1 MLATR
6 SMFMLKAF
14 EDMVHKDLV
23 GPMQD
28 YDSRVY
34 VALRLA
40 DVCPKMEGG
49 TGCSSSFHF
58 GRLGVSI
65 THSLLQGYGPQ
76 QTLTLHHAK
85 VTAMQHS
92 NCIQVCNIND

>member
-1 MLATR
+1 
-6 SMFMLKAF
+6 MLKAF

-23 GPMQD
+23 GPMED

-49 TGCSSSFHF
+49 TAASSSFHF

-65 THSLLQGYGPQ
+65 THSPLQGYGPQ
-76 QTLTLHHAK
+76 HTHIASCKRKLQ
-85 VTAMQHS
+85 
-92 NCIQVCNIND
+92 CNIPIAFKYVTSMIRDLFLG